1 MKPTLALLLTSL
13 IWGVTFVAVKS
24 ALGSVSPLFFVAL
37 RFTIGAVTAL
47 VLVRPSAGLR
57 ASLLA
62 GIPLGLL
69 LAAAYAAQTI
79 GLVSTTPS
87 RSAFLTALSI
97 GLVPFCAAAL
107 GQGRVRLAGYLALAL
122 IVPGLWCV
130 TRPAGTSLG
139 LSGWNVGDSWTVV
152 CAVLFA
158 WHIVLLSRFAA
169 KQDAGGL
176 VFSQLATTA
185 VLAYPVAI
193 VSEDIA
199 LEWTPE
205 VIAALVVTGIFA
217 STVTTWLQT
226 WAQPKVGSSRAA
238 LIFATEPVFAA
249 LFSALVLGER
259 FGWMGLLGAALIL
272 GGVVLSETRGSKEQ
286 QRIPASPVA

>member
-24 ALGSVSPLFFVAL
+24 ALESVSPLFFVAL

-62 GIPLGLL
+62 GIPLGVL
-69 LAAAYAAQTI
+69 LASAYAAQTI
-79 GLVSTTPS
+79 GLVETTPS

-107 GQGRVRLAGYLALAL
+107 GQGRVRLGGYLALAL
-122 IVPGLWCV
+122 VLPGLWCV
-130 TRPAGTSLG
+130 TRPGGTSLG
-139 LSGWNVGDSWTVV
+139 LGGWNVGDSWTVV
-152 CAVLFA
+152 CAALFA
-158 WHIVLLSRFAA
+158 WHIALLSRFAG

-193 VSEDIA
+193 VAEDVA

-205 VIAALVVTGIFA
+205 VIVALIVTGIFA
-217 STVTTWLQT
+217 STVTSWLQT
-226 WAQPKVGSSRAA
+226 WAQSKVSASRAA

-259 FGWMGLLGAALIL
+259 FGWMGFLGAALIL
-272 GGVVLSETRGSKEQ
+272 SGVILSETRGS
-286 QRIPASPVA
+286 R